1 MSYIESAPDSGALTH
16 RPAGLTVLI
25 GGGFKF
31 ETACLLPKLA
41 DSLDLHCF
49 CTEWG
54 GTPGTDG
61 IPVGQ
66 YESVPSFATVTRP
79 GYWRSTRAFIVTFWR
94 SLQRIR
100 RHRIDLVFGFG
111 CSHMVPMLLAARLL
125 RRQTIFIESIT
136 RADTLSTTGRIV
148 YRLRLADTFIVQWPE
163 LKRDWPRAELG
174 TIL

>member
-1 MSYIESAPDSGALTH
+1 M
-16 RPAGLTVLI
+16 TVLI

-41 DSLDLHCF
+41 EKLDLHCL

-54 GTPGTDG
+54 GTPGDDG
-61 IPVGQ
+61 IPAGQ
-66 YESVPSFATVTRP
+66 HERVPTFATVTRP
-79 GYWRSTRAFIVTFWR
+79 GLWRSVLAFTVTFWR
-94 SLQRIR
+94 ALQRIR
-100 RHRIDLVFGFG
+100 RHHIDVVFGFG

-125 RRQTIFIESIT
+125 RRRTTFIESIT
-136 RADTLSTTGRIV
+136 RADTLSTTGQIV

-163 LKRDWPRAELG
+163 LQRAWPRAALG